1 MKKLKFSIILLPFFV
16 LSCTQVSP
24 EEGSDNQIQ
33 AEISASPENIEY
45 NPSDANANVIEVVS
59 SVSWKAELSDND
71 LKISKLSGSSGTE
84 TIKIVS
90 IPEGKTATVTFTT
103 RKRSES
109 DTQASARVTVTRK
122 AASDNPDPNP
132 DPNPQPGDET
142 VIYYENFDKDPGTS
156 MWIDQST
163 AFANPVGTGAANVT
177 YTGGNAGAR
186 NSYQSSGYPGF
197 SAQAG
202 IYFSTDQGWM
212 QVSGISL
219 PSDNSTFKLTAGL
232 YNYNGAVDP
241 SSTFSVEVLNESGKS
256 QKLTYTVQKYG
267 SWYLGTSVFKI
278 DGAVPSRISIKV
290 SGIKSAR
297 MDDLKL
303 VTTSEIPTCTI
314 SFGSASTSYS
324 WAEMPQTVRSSS
336 DYKYVTHR
344 GTTYSSKKSVR
355 NYSACYDTRRH
366 NPMWVAYPCHEI
378 YWEGD
383 YTRPKPD
390 PWRPDP
396 QFEQSEQS
404 IIYATDW
411 KNWPWEES
419 ENKPTDNYYYW
430 TPLGVNDNNK
440 SVTVGKGHLMRSAER
455 GAKVPNVLFG
465 LNEQTFYPTNISP
478 ERNRYAAHWSAVEY
492 LLPNNWRCN
501 DTVYVVAG
509 CFYENEK
516 TILYDASNWNK
527 HSALSK
533 PCVMPT
539 AKYKVFLR
547 TKSGITGKNIAE
559 CSADEL
565 MAIGFWFPQEHD
577 PKVEVD
583 EDKVTAPSL
592 STVIYSVADIER
604 MIGGEFK
611 FFPTAPEA
619 VKKSYNIDDWPGL
632 RAKL

>member
-24 EEGSDNQIQ
+24 EDGSDNQIQ

-132 DPNPQPGDET
+132 QPGDET
-142 VIYYENFDKDPGTS
+142 VIYYENFDKAPGTS

-202 IYFSTDQGWM
+202 IYFSSDRGWM

-219 PSDNSTFKLTAGL
+219 PSDISTFKLTAGL
-232 YNYNGAVDP
+232 HNYNGAVDP
-241 SSTFSVEVLNESGKS
+241 SSTFSVEVLNEIGKS

-324 WAEMPQTVRSSS
+324 WAEMPQTVKSSS

-366 NPMWVAYPCHEI
+366 NPMWVAYPCHNI
-378 YWEGD
+378 YWEGG
-383 YTRPKPD
+383 YTRPNPD

-419 ENKPTDNYYYW
+419 GKKPTDNFYYW
-430 TPLGVNDNNK
+430 TPLGVDDNNK

-455 GAKVPNVLFG
+455 GAGVTNVLFG

-509 CFYENEK
+509 CFYENDN
-516 TILYDASNWNK
+516 TILYDASNWNN
-527 HSALSK
+527 HSDLSK
-533 PCVMPT
+533 RCVMPT

-547 TKSGITGKNIAE
+547 TKSGNTGKNIAE

-577 PKVEVD
+577 PNVEVD
-583 EDKVTAPSL
+583 EKKVSAPSL
-592 STVIYSVADIER
+592 STVIYSVAEIER
-604 MIGGEFK
+604 KIGGEFK

-619 VKKSYNIDDWPGL
+619 VKQSCNVSDWPGL
-632 RAKL
+632 SSYL

>member
-59 SVSWKAELSDND
+59 SVSWTAELSDSD

-122 AASDNPDPNP
+122 
-132 DPNPQPGDET
+132 
-142 VIYYENFDKDPGTS
+142 V
-156 MWIDQST
+156 
-163 AFANPVGTGAANVT
+163 
-177 YTGGNAGAR
+177 
-186 NSYQSSGYPGF
+186 
-197 SAQAG
+197 
-202 IYFSTDQGWM
+202 
-212 QVSGISL
+212 
-219 PSDNSTFKLTAGL
+219 
-232 YNYNGAVDP
+232 
-241 SSTFSVEVLNESGKS
+241 
-256 QKLTYTVQKYG
+256 
-267 SWYLGTSVFKI
+267 
-278 DGAVPSRISIKV
+278 
-290 SGIKSAR
+290 
-297 MDDLKL
+297 
-303 VTTSEIPTCTI
+303 
-314 SFGSASTSYS
+314 ASTSYS
-324 WAEMPQTVRSSS
+324 WVEMPQTVKSSA

-355 NYSACYDTRRH
+355 NYSACYDTKRH
-366 NPMWVAYPCHEI
+366 NPMWVAYPCHNI
-378 YWEGD
+378 YWEGG
-383 YTRPKPD
+383 YTRPDPD

-396 QFEQSEQS
+396 QFKQSEQS

>member
-142 VIYYENFDKDPGTS
+142 VIYYENFDKDNTIEKEWISATTS
-156 MWIDQST
+156 FVNAT
-163 AFANPVGTGAANVT
+163 GTGAASVVYSGQNASVRKTWSSVGYDGASGNYNVFFT
-177 YTGGNAGAR
+177 QPNGGNMRVSEITLPEGA
-186 NSYQSSGYPGF
+186 
-197 SAQAG
+197 
-202 IYFSTDQGWM
+202 D
-212 QVSGISL
+212 V
-219 PSDNSTFKLTAGL
+219 FKLSVGL
-232 YNYNGAVDP
+232 YDRSGTVDIQKSFSIYILDENKNSATLSYNAVH
-241 SSTFSVEVLNESGKS
+241 SGHKNN
-256 QKLTYTVQKYG
+256 
-267 SWYLGTSVFKI
+267 WYYGTSIFRIEGKKVSSISIQI
-278 DGAVPSRISIKV
+278 DGCAE
-290 SGIKSAR
+290 AR
-297 MDDLKL
+297 VDDLKL

-324 WAEMPQTVRSSS
+324 WVEMPQTVKSSA

-366 NPMWVAYPCHEI
+366 NPMWVAYPCHDI

-396 QFEQSEQS
+396 QFEQNEQS

-411 KNWPWEES
+411 KNWPWEE
-419 ENKPTDNYYYW
+419 NGKKPTDNYY
-430 TPLGVNDNNK
+430 
-440 SVTVGKGHLMRSAER
+440 
-455 GAKVPNVLFG
+455 
-465 LNEQTFYPTNISP
+465 
-478 ERNRYAAHWSAVEY
+478 
-492 LLPNNWRCN
+492 
-501 DTVYVVAG
+501 
-509 CFYENEK
+509 
-516 TILYDASNWNK
+516 
-527 HSALSK
+527 
-533 PCVMPT
+533 
-539 AKYKVFLR
+539 
-547 TKSGITGKNIAE
+547 
-559 CSADEL
+559 
-565 MAIGFWFPQEHD
+565 
-577 PKVEVD
+577 
-583 EDKVTAPSL
+583 
-592 STVIYSVADIER
+592 
-604 MIGGEFK
+604 
-611 FFPTAPEA
+611 
-619 VKKSYNIDDWPGL
+619 
-632 RAKL
+632 